1 MTCEFSQVSMTH
13 HTASPSYNQVEVVD
27 TKACVTCDTLI
38 EADLDQCPHCQS
50 TQPDPMFR
58 FRPSSLGLF
67 AIVALAALG
76 FVMTNQT
83 PVVETASLKD
93 PKPVE
98 PVPPEQQP
106 VFEIPS
112 EDTTALSNI
121 IVDAQTLSKCDADFN
136 TLAICEVS
144 LSSFEDNL
152 EALQELSEVDFAAYC
167 VTVREA
173 LLPLVGTSDPRISR
187 AYIGWRSCRENE

>member
-1 MTCEFSQVSMTH
+1 MTH
-13 HTASPSYNQVEVVD
+13 HTASPIYDQVEVVD

-50 TQPDPMFR
+50 TQPGPTPR
-58 FRPSSLGLF
+58 FRASSLGLF

-76 FVMTNQT
+76 FVMTNET
-83 PVVETASLKD
+83 PVVDTATLND
-93 PKPVE
+93 PEPVE
-98 PVPPEQQP
+98 TLPPEPQP
-106 VFEIPS
+106 VVELLP
-112 EDTTALSNI
+112 EDHTALSNI
-121 IVDAQTLSKCDADFN
+121 VLDAQTLRKCDAYFD
-136 TLAICEVS
+136 TLGMCEVS

-167 VTVREA
+167 VTVRDA

-187 AYIGWRSCRENE
+187 AFNRAYIGWRSCRENE